1 MEHYP
6 YKGRQVLG
14 YSARGAG
21 GQMVFVVPELDL
33 VVTAMGGNYSNRRG
47 GRYLNN
53 FIATSILPAVREPGD
68 DPKAS
73 VKDIDWL
80 SPYGPSKDGS
90 RVSPQP

>member
-1 MEHYP
+1 MI
-6 YKGRQVLG
+6 
-14 YSARGAG
+14 
-21 GQMVFVVPELDL
+21 FVVPELDL

-68 DPKAS
+68 DPKAP

-80 SPYGPSKDGS
+80 SPYGPSKDGR